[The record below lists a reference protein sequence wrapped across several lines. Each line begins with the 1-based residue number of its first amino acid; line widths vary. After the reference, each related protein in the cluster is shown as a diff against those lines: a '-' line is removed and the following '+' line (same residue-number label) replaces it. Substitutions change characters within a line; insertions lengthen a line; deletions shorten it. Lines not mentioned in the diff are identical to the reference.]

1 MKEIL
6 RYCPQNLT
14 NESTGNVSEKLDL
27 IVQAHK
33 INEKYRHSHPPAEFL
48 VPELSSM
55 LRSLWGKRIRFL
67 VFIWGGI
74 PLIIRSE
81 I

>member
-27 IVQAHK
+27 IVQAHM
-33 INEKYRHSHPPAEFL
+33 INEKYRHSHPSAQFIA
-48 VPELSSM
+48 PELTSM
-55 LRSLWGKRIRFL
+55 LRSLWCKCIRCL
-67 VFIWGGI
+67 VFILVGKT
-74 PLIIRSE
+74 LTIRSK